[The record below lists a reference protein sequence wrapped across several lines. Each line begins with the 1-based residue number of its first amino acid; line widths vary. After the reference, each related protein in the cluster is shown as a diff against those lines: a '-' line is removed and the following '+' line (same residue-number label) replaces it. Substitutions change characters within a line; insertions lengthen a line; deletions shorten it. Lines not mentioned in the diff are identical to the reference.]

1 MKAFVPANQIA
12 TALRVILVRHAESD
26 ANVRFASSNTERT
39 EKTETAEKQRNRET
53 EKQRNRE
60 TEKQRNMK

>member
-39 EKTETAEKQRNRET
+39 EKTETAEKA